1 MKKTF
6 PLQVPGNADARV
18 IEAVKFEVRKYL
30 KRERRKTIPAG
41 FDQWDFAC
49 KVGPDQATAE
59 PKPVIDVFAAI
70 DAVAKAG
77 SPQVFVEAI
86 SSPGK
91 RFPASVAAPIA
102 PTPIVATP
110 IVAEPESLG

>member
-6 PLQVPGNADARV
+6 PLHEPGNADERV
-18 IEAVKFEVRKYL
+18 VEAVKFEVRKYL
-30 KRERRKTIPAG
+30 KRERRKAIPEG

-49 KVGPDQATAE
+49 KIGPDQTLAE
-59 PKPVIDVFAAI
+59 VKPVKEIFAAI

-77 SPQVFVEAI
+77 SPQVYVEVL

-91 RFPASVAAPIA
+91 RFPAASAAA
-102 PTPIVATP
+102 SPTANI
-110 IVAEPESLG
+110 EPSGDAVI